1 MEVYTNHV
9 ILYGS
14 DNMLPV
20 VIVMD
25 PDGSSEP
32 YMIVKIKMMDVPFYL
47 KNSKLCPTLE

>member
-1 MEVYTNHV
+1 
-9 ILYGS
+9 
-14 DNMLPV
+14 MLPV

-47 KNSKLCPTLE
+47 KNSKLSNSRVIRMPAALKGHMRIS